1 MDELLAEGIPK
12 LAAVG
17 GGGGGLLPLLV
28 ELPPRRRPPPR
39 RRRRSRRRKRRMMTW
54 ALVSLTKASIM
65 SVRYNVANLFLSG
78 GAL

>member
-1 MDELLAEGIPK
+1 MDELLA
-12 LAAVG
+12 
-17 GGGGGLLPLLV
+17 LLV
-28 ELPPRRRPPPR
+28 ELPPRRRPLPR

-54 ALVSLTKASIM
+54 ASVSLIRASVL